1 MKEENT
7 MTTEERA
14 AVQAAEEQAAVQAE
28 GASEESAPAS
38 VQAAEEQAGETQPSQ
53 AVLPA
58 KFRSVAALVQA
69 YEALEAE
76 FTRRS
81 QRLRA
86 LEQAKKAASLQG
98 TAEERP
104 SPGKQGNGAE
114 SGAEKTCSD
123 TVMNVPGAE
132 EGAEKL
138 RPLPGEQSCEYS
150 FRVPLMTHKGAGVTA
165 PAVRPNNFE
174 EAGRLALGYLRSR
187 QKGETV

>member
-7 MTTEERA
+7 MTTEERVVA
-14 AVQAAEEQAAVQAE
+14 QAAEEQAVAQAKAE
-28 GASEESAPAS
+28 AASEEAAPAS

-86 LEQAKKAASLQG
+86 LEQAKKAAPPHAQG
-98 TAEERP
+98 EGQP
-104 SPGKQGNGAE
+104 SACEQAACTEGGA
-114 SGAEKTCSD
+114 A
-123 TVMNVPGAE
+123 
-132 EGAEKL
+132 
-138 RPLPGEQSCEYS
+138 
-150 FRVPLMTHKGAGVTA
+150 
-165 PAVRPNNFE
+165 
-174 EAGRLALGYLRSR
+174 
-187 QKGETV
+187 